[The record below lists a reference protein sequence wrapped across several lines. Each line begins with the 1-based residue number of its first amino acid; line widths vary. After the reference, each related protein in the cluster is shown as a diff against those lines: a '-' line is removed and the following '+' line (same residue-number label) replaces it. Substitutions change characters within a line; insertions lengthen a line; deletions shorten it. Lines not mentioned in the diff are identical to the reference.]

1 MQVFFIIF
9 LNFFYKR
16 LIYAFY
22 RIIFLVIFMALML
35 VTGASR
41 GLGRAFAFLHARKK
55 GDLILVSR
63 SKDQLEALKK
73 ELQSKFGITV
83 YVFVQDLSKPNAAIK
98 LYTKIKNLDLI
109 PDLVVNN
116 AGIGCSGALENIS
129 CAELEQLL
137 TLNITSLALLT
148 RMFLGDMKQRGHGR
162 ILNVSSIAALIPGP
176 YMSPYYA
183 SKAFVKSF
191 SEALWQECRKSG
203 VSVTVL
209 LPGPLDTNFVKA
221 SRLQN
226 SAISKLFT
234 ANPEKVAKKGY
245 QAMLKGKRQIIAG
258 MGPVLSLLMRMVPWL
273 PQKIVLA
280 VTAKL
285 QEPQNK

>member
-1 MQVFFIIF
+1 MPFTALF
-9 LNFFYKR
+9 
-16 LIYAFY
+16 
-22 RIIFLVIFMALML
+22 FLVDFMALML
-35 VTGASR
+35 ITGASR

-63 SKDQLEALKK
+63 SQDQLEALKN
-73 ELQSKFGITV
+73 ELQEKFGIKA
-83 YVFVQDLSKPNAAIK
+83 YVLVQDLSKPDAATELYLRIK
-98 LYTKIKNLDLI
+98 KMDLI
-109 PDLVVNN
+109 PDFVVNN
-116 AGIGCSGALENIS
+116 AGIGCNGALEQLS
-129 CAELEQLL
+129 CAELERLL

-148 RMFLGDMKQRGHGR
+148 RLYLSDMRIRGYGR

-183 SKAFVKSF
+183 SKAFVRSF

-209 LPGPLDTNFVKA
+209 LPGPLATDFVKA
-221 SRLQN
+221 SRLQK
-226 SAISKLFT
+226 SAVSRLFT
-234 ANPEKVAKKGY
+234 ANPDKVAKKGY

-258 MGPVLSLLMRMVPWL
+258 MGPVLSLLMRMVPLL
-273 PQKIVLA
+273 PQKIVLF